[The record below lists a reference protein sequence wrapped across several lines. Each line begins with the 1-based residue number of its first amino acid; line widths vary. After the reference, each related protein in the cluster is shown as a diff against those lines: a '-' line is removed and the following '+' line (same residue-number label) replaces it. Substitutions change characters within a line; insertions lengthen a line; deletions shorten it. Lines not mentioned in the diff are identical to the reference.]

1 MLSELAR
8 HHAAG
13 VFLSITTLDTELRK
27 VMEPRTSPPAA
38 RLAAIRELAAAGI
51 PVGVNVAPIIP
62 GLTDHEMPAILK
74 AAAEA
79 GATSAGYTVVRLPYA
94 VAPLFEKWLETHFPD
109 RKEKVLN
116 RLRAMRGG
124 KLYDAQWGKRF
135 SGEGIFAEQ
144 IAQMFEVARRK
155 AGIQKRQA
163 ANFPR
168 RHFVVQAAR
177 NFRYSPD
184 VQTLVED
191 FLQYLRHE
199 RGQSDNTAKTYAA
212 LLGKFTAWA
221 AKQNLTDWKSVELKH
236 LMAFLQHERARPL
249 ADEPEESTKRLSGE
263 SVYLEI
269 AALRA
274 FYKFAENEKFLPANI
289 AENLSLPRRWKRLPK
304 ALSNDEIAKLLAPE
318 TPETPENLC
327 DQAIL
332 ELAYAS
338 GLRLSELKNLRL
350 EQLHLDA
357 GFINVIGKGNKER
370 VVPVGKKAVESLN
383 RYIEIGRPK
392 LVTAKSPANVFL
404 TKRGTPFAAVTLWLH
419 IKNRVRRAGVERNIT
434 PHMLRHSFATHLL
447 EHGADLRVIQEL
459 LGHANISTTEIYTH
473 VTGNRLREIHRK
485 FHPRA

>member
-1 MLSELAR
+1 M
-8 HHAAG
+8 
-13 VFLSITTLDTELRK
+13 
-27 VMEPRTSPPAA
+27 
-38 RLAAIRELAAAGI
+38 
-51 PVGVNVAPIIP
+51 
-62 GLTDHEMPAILK
+62 
-74 AAAEA
+74 
-79 GATSAGYTVVRLPYA
+79 
-94 VAPLFEKWLETHFPD
+94 
-109 RKEKVLN
+109 
-116 RLRAMRGG
+116 
-124 KLYDAQWGKRF
+124 
-135 SGEGIFAEQ
+135 
-144 IAQMFEVARRK
+144 
-155 AGIQKRQA
+155 
-163 ANFPR
+163 
-168 RHFVVQAAR
+168 
-177 NFRYSPD
+177 
-184 VQTLVED
+184 QTLVED

-221 AKQNLTDWKSVELKH
+221 EKENLTDWKSVELKH
-236 LMAFLQHERARPL
+236 LMAFLSHERTRKASIGRPPARTTSADGEDNVVDPSPRPSPL
-249 ADEPEESTKRLSGE
+249 GGARESGRRLSGE

-274 FYKFAENEKFLPANI
+274 FYKFAENEKLLPANI

-304 ALSNDEIAKLLAPE
+304 ALSNDEIKKLLAPE
-318 TPETPENLC
+318 NPETPQSLC

-370 VVPVGKKAVESLN
+370 VVPVGRTAVAALN
-383 RYIEIGRPK
+383 RYIEVGRPK
-392 LVTAKSPANVFL
+392 LVTSKSPANVFL
-404 TKRGTPFAAVTLWLH
+404 TRRGTPFAAVTLWLH

-459 LGHANISTTEIYTH
+459 LGHASIGTTEIYTH
-473 VTGNRLREIHRK
+473 VTGSRLREIHRK